1 MSSRSLKPL
10 GKVLTYLLKVGFS
23 VFILYLVLSRMD
35 LPLLGSFIRQMP
47 FWLLFSLFLLSV
59 LRHFIQLN
67 NWRCSLHLNP
77 FYRYHRR
84 ELISSYLVA
93 QPLRFLIPGGHASLA
108 KIYYLQN
115 SSRLASLISTTVER
129 LFMTWATWSF
139 AAIAAFSYF
148 SSLSLPLR
156 LFLMLFASFMPVIA
170 LLVLALVPKWR
181 IYMESYVRQA
191 PRMMLLQIGN
201 TLIMYLQYYL
211 VLNHLGLISALDTYI
226 GMALTNISNS
236 IPITISGLG
245 LREGFAIFF
254 LKGFGFE
261 AEQAVAATL
270 TVFVFQD
277 CMPALVGLYFLIT
290 GKKREIP
297 KV

>member
-1 MSSRSLKPL
+1 MRKRSLKPL
-10 GKVLTYLLKVGFS
+10 GKVLTYFMKVGFS
-23 VFILYLVLSRMD
+23 VFILYVVLSRMD
-35 LPLLGSFIRQMP
+35 LPLLAASIRQLPLWLP
-47 FWLLFSLFLLSV
+47 FALLGLSCV
-59 LRHFIQLN
+59 RHFIQLN

-77 FYRYHRR
+77 LYRDNWR

-108 KIYYLQN
+108 KVYYLQN
-115 SSRLASLISTTVER
+115 SSRLASLVSTLVER

-148 SSLSLPLR
+148 PSLSLPLR
-156 LFLMLFASFMPVIA
+156 LFLMLFTSFMPVIA
-170 LLVLALVPKWR
+170 LLVLTLVPKWQD
-181 IYMESYVRQA
+181 YVDFYVAEA
-191 PRMMLLQIGN
+191 PKMMLLQIGN

-211 VLNHLGLISALDTYI
+211 VLNHLGVISLVDTYI

-245 LREGFAIFF
+245 LREGFAVIF
-254 LKGFGFE
+254 LNGFGFG

-270 TVFVFQD
+270 TVFLFQD
-277 CMPALVGLYFLIT
+277 CVPALVGLYFLIT
-290 GKKREIP
+290 GKRLEIP
-297 KV
+297 EV